1 MSLNR
6 NTVLFSDSKG
16 EGLRELIPD
25 FVGNKFRILSGKGAT
40 VHNKR
45 HANSLLRLVKEL
57 KDPIILVWLGTCE
70 ITRKVDKYIKLYKYP
85 YQNIEFILTEYRKLR
100 YQIRRKNLSAL
111 VFFIAC
117 PSYSI
122 TKANKPKHLVVSST
136 INLGKAKRY
145 PSLTVN
151 KIRELREVQWAAKVD
166 KEVST
171 QIDYYNDHLKLL
183 NRGISTPRLSQDI
196 ILSNKSWGDSKV
208 KYRKNYNLMHD
219 GVHPIRTLAKL
230 WAAKLVETTLEL
242 SEEGC

>member
-1 MSLNR
+1 MNR
-6 NTVLFSDSKG
+6 DTVLFSDSKG

-40 VHNKR
+40 VYNKR
-45 HANSLLRLVKEL
+45 HVNSLLRLVKEL

-100 YQIRRKNLSAL
+100 YQIRRKNPSASL
-111 VFFIAC
+111 YFIEC
-117 PSYSI
+117 PCYSI
-122 TKANKPKHLVVSST
+122 TKSNKPKNIVVNST
-136 INLGKAKRY
+136 INLGKVNERY
-145 PSLTVN
+145 PSLIVN
-151 KIRELREVQWAAKVD
+151 KIREVREIQWAAKVD

-196 ILSNKSWGDSKV
+196 IVSNKSRVDPRV
-208 KYRKNYNLMHD
+208 KYKKNYNLMHD

-230 WAAKLVETTLEL
+230 WAVKLVETALEL